1 MSNTATA
8 MMMLPIVF
16 SVTSFGR
23 NAWGAKVKEV
33 YDCNIAGV
41 AYGCSIGCYISGTS

>member
-1 MSNTATA
+1 

-16 SVTSFGR
+16 SYRSFGR

-33 YDCNIAGV
+33 YDLQYCFGWHMDALL
-41 AYGCSIGCYISGTS
+41 AELH